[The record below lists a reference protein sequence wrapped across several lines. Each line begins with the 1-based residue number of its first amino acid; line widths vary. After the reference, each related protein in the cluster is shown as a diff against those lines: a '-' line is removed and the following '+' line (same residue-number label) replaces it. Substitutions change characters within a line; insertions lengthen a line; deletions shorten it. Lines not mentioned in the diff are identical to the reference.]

1 MGTTTSTTTGMTAS
15 TTTDVDLLAI
25 NTLRFLAVDMVEKAA
40 SGHPGAPL
48 GQAPLAYLLWT
59 RHLRFDP
66 GDPRWPDRDRF
77 VLSCGHASALLYAL
91 LHLAGYDLPLAE
103 LERFRQLHSRTPG
116 HPEHGL
122 SAGVETTTGPLGQ
135 GLGNAVGMAIGRE
148 MLKAR
153 FDRPGHELVAH
164 RVWVLASDGDM
175 MEGVASEAASLA
187 GHLRL
192 GCLKVFY
199 DDNQVSIDG
208 PTALAFSE
216 DVGARYRAYGWRVL
230 EVADGN
236 DLAALVAAIAEVAA
250 ESERPSLVVVRT
262 QIGYG
267 SPKKQGT
274 SEAHGEPLGAGEAR
288 ATKQALGWPLEPA
301 FHVPAEARAVFAAA
315 AERGRRAHREWRERR
330 ARWSAAF
337 PELGGEYER
346 RLQGRL
352 PDGWD
357 ADLPRFAP
365 DAKGLATREASGKV
379 LEALSRSLPELVG
392 GSADLT
398 PSNKTLP
405 KGEPDFSATRRDGR
419 YLRFGV
425 REHAMGAALS
435 GIALSG
441 MLRPY
446 GGTFLVFSDY
456 MRPAVRLAAMMEA
469 PVVYVYTHDSLLLGE
484 DGPTHQPESH
494 LLSLRAL
501 PGLVVLRPADAVET
515 VEAWR
520 VAMLRRGPTALALT
534 RQKVPT
540 LAETAARAAEGVRR
554 GAYVLADPEGGEPHV
569 LLLAT
574 GSEVELVL
582 EAQRELASE
591 GIRARVVSFPS
602 WELFEAQ
609 DEAYRS
615 AVLPAEVTAR
625 LAVEAGTPIGWHRYV
640 GARGAVLG
648 LETFGAS
655 APYRDLAGAYGFTVA
670 AVIERTRRL
679 LAAAAGGRPPG

>member
-1 MGTTTSTTTGMTAS
+1 MGTAA
-15 TTTDVDLLAI
+15 TTDVDLLAI

-59 RHLRFDP
+59 RYLRFDP
-66 GDPRWPDRDRF
+66 QDPRWPDRDRF

-103 LERFRQLHSRTPG
+103 LQRFRQLHSRTPG

-122 SAGVETTTGPLGQ
+122 TPGVETTTGPLGQ
-135 GLGNAVGMAIGRE
+135 GLGNAVGMAMARE
-148 MLKAR
+148 MLRAR
-153 FDRPGHELVAH
+153 FDRPGHQLVTH
-164 RVWVLASDGDM
+164 RVWVVASDGDM

-192 GCLKVFY
+192 GALKVFY
-199 DDNQVSIDG
+199 DDNHVSIDG

-216 DVGARYRAYGWRVL
+216 DVGARFRAYGWRVL

-236 DLAALVAAIAEVAA
+236 DLAALDAALAAVEAEN
-250 ESERPSLVVVRT
+250 ERPSLVVVRT

-274 SEAHGEPLGAGEAR
+274 AEAHGEPLGAEETC
-288 ATKQALGWPLEPA
+288 ATKQALGWPLDPV
-301 FHVPAEARAVFAAA
+301 FHVPDEARAVFAEA
-315 AERGRRAHREWRERR
+315 AERGRRAHRDWRERR

-337 PELGGEYER
+337 PELGAEFDR
-346 RLQGRL
+346 RLQGLL
-352 PDGWD
+352 PEGWD
-357 ADLPRFAP
+357 AELPRFPP
-365 DAKGLATREASGKV
+365 DPKGMATREASGKV
-379 LEALSRSLPELVG
+379 LEALSRRLPELVG

-441 MLRPY
+441 LLRPY

-456 MRPAVRLAAMMEA
+456 MRPAVRLAAMMGV
-469 PVVYVYTHDSLLLGE
+469 PVVYVYTHESLFLGE

-515 VEAWR
+515 VEAWK
-520 VAMLRRGPTALALT
+520 VAMGRRGPTALALT

-540 LAETAARAAEGVRR
+540 LAETAERAAAGVPR
-554 GAYVLADPEGGEPHV
+554 GAYVLADPEGGEPQV

-574 GSEVELVL
+574 GSEVQLAMAAHQELQ
-582 EAQRELASE
+582 AE
-591 GIRARVVSFPS
+591 GIRTRVVSFPS

-609 DEAYRS
+609 DAAYRS
-615 AVLPAEVTAR
+615 SVLPPQVTAR
-625 LAVEAGTPIGWHRYV
+625 LAVEAGSPLGWHRYL
-640 GARGAVLG
+640 GSRGGVLG
-648 LETFGAS
+648 LETWGAS
-655 APYRDLAGAYGFTVA
+655 APYQDLAAAYGFTAAAVA
-670 AVIERTRRL
+670 ARTRDL
-679 LAAAAGGRPPG
+679 LARK